1 MNYSK
6 YKLSELFDKI
16 DKLLQSYFGKE
27 DDYNFYEKDNFE
39 HKTDLSK
46 KSYLM
51 FLSNG
56 DRIRVKIPKTSIPHL
71 LGINTE
77 YLKSTGLYK
86 GMNSYEIM
94 LDFIK
99 NPNEAFQKHESGI
112 INLDKILSP
121 YINKKL
127 DSLTENLNINTNCC
141 EMICKYDRGKTY
153 GYSADFD
160 DMSYLILQ
168 KKNEK
173 YYVLKLAMSEDGT
186 CFPMSNQV
194 FNSYEECKENL
205 SSYLIYQELTL
216 LSNLLVYYNNSTVG
230 KFPILEWDRKQKLE
244 KLKKLSEDF
253 ECTPNIIADFIYSLK
268 IRDDKRQGNIRTS
281 NIIEILC
288 DCIKNKKV
296 FDISLTNVD
305 QEDIL
310 KIIETYNDSLFS
322 EITASTDNSYSD
334 LQNENISLKKEIER
348 LRLEN
353 KSLSDT
359 VNYRDEELNEVKTQN
374 NELRED
380 INKVKGN
387 TKIPFI
393 ITILRFF

>member
-1 MNYSK
+1 MSYNK
-6 YKLSELFDKI
+6 YELSEIFDKI
-16 DKLLQSYFGKE
+16 DKLLQRYFDKE
-27 DDYNFYEKDNFE
+27 NEYNFDEKDEEERRN
-39 HKTDLSK
+39 DLSK

-56 DRIRVKIPKTSIPHL
+56 ERIKIKIPKSSIPHL

-99 NPNEAFQKHESGI
+99 NSNEAFQKHESGI

-127 DSLTENLNINTNCC
+127 DSLIENLNINTNCC

-216 LSNLLVYYNNSTVG
+216 LNNLWVYYNNSIIG
-230 KFPILEWDRKQKLE
+230 KFYILEYERRERLE

-253 ECTPNIIADFIYSLK
+253 ECTPNIIADFIFSLK

-281 NIIEILC
+281 NIIEKLC

-296 FDISLTNVD
+296 FDISLTNVK

-334 LQNENISLKKEIER
+334 LQTKNKNLEKELER

-359 VNYRDEELNEVKTQN
+359 VNYSDVELNEVKTQN

-380 INKVKGN
+380 INKVKGIFS
-387 TKIPFI
+387 KY
-393 ITILRFF
+393 

>member
-194 FNSYEECKENL
+194 FNSYEECQEAL

-216 LSNLLVYYNNSTVG
+216 LSNLWVYYNNSTVG

-281 NIIEILC
+281 NIIEILY

-380 INKVKGN
+380 INKVKGIFS
-387 TKIPFI
+387 KY
-393 ITILRFF
+393 

>member
-1 MNYSK
+1 MSYNK
-6 YKLSELFDKI
+6 YELSEIFDKI
-16 DKLLQSYFGKE
+16 DKLLQRYFDKE
-27 DDYNFYEKDNFE
+27 NEYNFDEKDEEERRN
-39 HKTDLSK
+39 DLSK

-56 DRIRVKIPKTSIPHL
+56 ERIKIKIPKSSIPHL

-99 NPNEAFQKHESGI
+99 NSNEAFQKHESGI

-127 DSLTENLNINTNCC
+127 DSLIENLNINTNCC

-216 LSNLLVYYNNSTVG
+216 LNNLWVYYNNSTIG
-230 KFPILEWDRKQKLE
+230 KFSILEWERRERLE

-253 ECTPNIIADFIYSLK
+253 ECTPNIIADFIFSLK

-281 NIIEILC
+281 NIIEKLC

-296 FDISLTNVD
+296 FDMDLTNVE

-334 LQNENISLKKEIER
+334 LQTKNKNLEKELER

-380 INKVKGN
+380 INKVKGIFS
-387 TKIPFI
+387 KY
-393 ITILRFF
+393 

>member
-194 FNSYEECKENL
+194 FNSYEECQEAL

-216 LSNLLVYYNNSTVG
+216 LSNLWVYYNNSTVG

-281 NIIEILC
+281 NIIEILY

-353 KSLSDT
+353 KSLSET

-380 INKVKGN
+380 INKVKGIFS
-387 TKIPFI
+387 KY
-393 ITILRFF
+393 

>member
-16 DKLLQSYFGKE
+16 DKLLESYFGKE
-27 DDYNFYEKDNFE
+27 DNYNFYEKDNFE

-99 NPNEAFQKHESGI
+99 NSNEAFQKHESGI

-127 DSLTENLNINTNCC
+127 DSLIENLNINTNCC

-216 LSNLLVYYNNSTVG
+216 LNNLWVYYNNSTVG
-230 KFPILEWDRKQKLE
+230 KFSILEWDRKQKLE

-322 EITASTDNSYSD
+322 EITTSTDNLYSD

-353 KSLSDT
+353 KSLSET

-380 INKVKGN
+380 INKVKG
-387 TKIPFI
+387 I
-393 ITILRFF
+393 ISKY

>member
-1 MNYSK
+1 MSYNK
-6 YKLSELFDKI
+6 YELSEIFDKI
-16 DKLLQSYFGKE
+16 DKLLQRYFDKE
-27 DDYNFYEKDNFE
+27 NEYNFDDETEEKRRN
-39 HKTDLSK
+39 DLSK

-56 DRIRVKIPKTSIPHL
+56 ERIKIKIPKSSIPHL

-94 LDFIK
+94 LEFIK
-99 NPNEAFQKHESGI
+99 NSNDAFQKHESGI

-121 YINKKL
+121 YINQKL
-127 DSLTENLNINTNCC
+127 DSLVENLNINTKCC

-153 GYSADFD
+153 GYSTDFD

-194 FNSYEECKENL
+194 FNSYEECKEIL

-216 LSNLLVYYNNSTVG
+216 LNNLWVYYNNSIIG
-230 KFPILEWDRKQKLE
+230 KFYILEYERRERLE

-253 ECTPNIIADFIYSLK
+253 ECTPNVIADFIFSLK

-281 NIIEILC
+281 NIIEKLC

-296 FDISLTNVD
+296 FDISLTNVE

-322 EITASTDNSYSD
+322 AINASTANSYSD
-334 LQNENISLKKEIER
+334 LQTKNMNLEKELER

-380 INKVKGN
+380 INKVKG
-387 TKIPFI
+387 I
-393 ITILRFF
+393 ISKY

>member
-1 MNYSK
+1 MSYNK
-6 YKLSELFDKI
+6 YELSEIFDKI
-16 DKLLQSYFGKE
+16 DKLLQRYFDKE
-27 DDYNFYEKDNFE
+27 NEYNFDEKEEERRN
-39 HKTDLSK
+39 DLSK

-56 DRIRVKIPKTSIPHL
+56 ERIKIKIPKSSIPHL

-99 NPNEAFQKHESGI
+99 NSNEAFQKHESGI

-127 DSLTENLNINTNCC
+127 DSLIENLNINTNCC

-173 YYVLKLAMSEDGT
+173 YYVLKLAMAEDGT

-216 LSNLLVYYNNSTVG
+216 LNNLWVYYNNSTIG
-230 KFPILEWDRKQKLE
+230 KFSIL
-244 KLKKLSEDF
+244 
-253 ECTPNIIADFIYSLK
+253 
-268 IRDDKRQGNIRTS
+268 
-281 NIIEILC
+281 
-288 DCIKNKKV
+288 
-296 FDISLTNVD
+296 
-305 QEDIL
+305 
-310 KIIETYNDSLFS
+310 
-322 EITASTDNSYSD
+322 
-334 LQNENISLKKEIER
+334 
-348 LRLEN
+348 
-353 KSLSDT
+353 
-359 VNYRDEELNEVKTQN
+359 
-374 NELRED
+374 
-380 INKVKGN
+380 
-387 TKIPFI
+387 
-393 ITILRFF
+393 

>member
-1 MNYSK
+1 MSYNK
-6 YKLSELFDKI
+6 YELSEIFDKI
-16 DKLLQSYFGKE
+16 DKLLQRYFDKE
-27 DDYNFYEKDNFE
+27 NEYNFDEKDEEERRN
-39 HKTDLSK
+39 DLSK

-51 FLSNG
+51 FLFNG
-56 DRIRVKIPKTSIPHL
+56 ERIKIKIPKSSIPHL

-99 NPNEAFQKHESGI
+99 NSNEAFQKHESGI

-127 DSLTENLNINTNCC
+127 DSLIENLNINTNCC

-216 LSNLLVYYNNSTVG
+216 LNNLWVYYNNSIIG
-230 KFPILEWDRKQKLE
+230 KFYILEYERRERLE

-253 ECTPNIIADFIYSLK
+253 ECTPNIIADFIFSLK

-281 NIIEILC
+281 NIIEKLC

-296 FDISLTNVD
+296 FDISLTNVE

-334 LQNENISLKKEIER
+334 LQTKNKNLEKELER

-380 INKVKGN
+380 INKVKGIFS
-387 TKIPFI
+387 KY
-393 ITILRFF
+393 

>member
-99 NPNEAFQKHESGI
+99 NSNEAFQKHESGI

-121 YINKKL
+121 YIDKKL

-216 LSNLLVYYNNSTVG
+216 LSNLWVYYNNSTVG

-305 QEDIL
+305 QEEIL

-353 KSLSDT
+353 KSLSET

-380 INKVKGN
+380 INKVKGIFS
-387 TKIPFI
+387 KY
-393 ITILRFF
+393 

>member
-173 YYVLKLAMSEDGT
+173 YCVLKLAMSEDGT

-334 LQNENISLKKEIER
+334 LQNENISLKKEIES

-380 INKVKGN
+380 INKVKGIFS
-387 TKIPFI
+387 KY
-393 ITILRFF
+393 

>member
-1 MNYSK
+1 MSYNK
-6 YKLSELFDKI
+6 YELSEIFDKI
-16 DKLLQSYFGKE
+16 DKLLQRYFDKE
-27 DDYNFYEKDNFE
+27 NEYNFDEKDEEERRN
-39 HKTDLSK
+39 DLSK

-56 DRIRVKIPKTSIPHL
+56 ERIKIKIPKSSILHL

-99 NPNEAFQKHESGI
+99 NSNEAFQKHESGI

-127 DSLTENLNINTNCC
+127 DSLIENLNINTNCC

-216 LSNLLVYYNNSTVG
+216 LNNLWVYYNNSTIG
-230 KFPILEWDRKQKLE
+230 KFSILEWERRERLE

-253 ECTPNIIADFIYSLK
+253 ECTPNIIADFIFSLK

-281 NIIEILC
+281 NIIEKLC

-296 FDISLTNVD
+296 FDMDLTNVE

-334 LQNENISLKKEIER
+334 LQMKNKNLEKELER

-359 VNYRDEELNEVKTQN
+359 VNYRDEELNEIKTQN

-380 INKVKGN
+380 INKVKGIFS
-387 TKIPFI
+387 KY
-393 ITILRFF
+393 

>member
-1 MNYSK
+1 MNKNYTNRE
-6 YKLSELFDKI
+6 LSELFDKI
-16 DKLLQSYFGKE
+16 DTLLQRYFGKE
-27 DDYNFYEKDNFE
+27 DDYNFYEKDE
-39 HKTDLSK
+39 EERKTDLSK
-46 KSYLM
+46 KSYLV

-56 DRIRVKIPKTSIPHL
+56 ERIKIKIPKSSIPHL

-77 YLKSTGLYK
+77 YLKNTGLYRN
-86 GMNSYEIM
+86 MNSYEVM
-94 LDFIK
+94 LNFIK
-99 NPNEAFQKHESGI
+99 SSNEALKKHESGI
-112 INLDKILSP
+112 IDLDNVLSP
-121 YINKKL
+121 YINEKIDAL
-127 DSLTENLNINTNCC
+127 IENLNINTNYC
-141 EMICKYDRGKTY
+141 EMVCKYDKGKTF

-173 YYVLKLAMSEDGT
+173 YYVLKLAKAQDGT
-186 CFPMSNQV
+186 YFPMSNQI
-194 FNSYEECKENL
+194 FNSYAECQEAL

-216 LSNLLVYYNNSTVG
+216 LNNLFIYYNNSTTG
-230 KFPILEWDRKQKLE
+230 KFSILEWDRKQKLE
-244 KLKKLSEDF
+244 NLMKLSNDF
-253 ECTPNIIADFIYSLK
+253 GCTPNVIADFIYSLK

-353 KSLSDT
+353 KSLSET

-380 INKVKGN
+380 INKVKGIFS
-387 TKIPFI
+387 KY
-393 ITILRFF
+393 

>member
-16 DKLLQSYFGKE
+16 DKLLQSYFEKE

-99 NPNEAFQKHESGI
+99 NSNEAFQKHESGI

-127 DSLTENLNINTNCC
+127 DSLIENLNINTNCC

-194 FNSYEECKENL
+194 FNSYEECQEAL

-216 LSNLLVYYNNSTVG
+216 LNNLFIYYNNSTVG
-230 KFPILEWDRKQKLE
+230 KFPILERDRKQKLE
-244 KLKKLSEDF
+244 NLKKLSEDF

-353 KSLSDT
+353 KSLSET

-380 INKVKGN
+380 INKVKGIFS
-387 TKIPFI
+387 KY
-393 ITILRFF
+393 

>member
-127 DSLTENLNINTNCC
+127 DSLIENLNINTNCC

-216 LSNLLVYYNNSTVG
+216 LNNLWVYYNNSTVG
-230 KFPILEWDRKQKLE
+230 KFSILEWDRKQKLE

-322 EITASTDNSYSD
+322 EITTSTDNLYSD

-353 KSLSDT
+353 KSLSET

-380 INKVKGN
+380 INKVKGIFS
-387 TKIPFI
+387 KY
-393 ITILRFF
+393 

>member
-16 DKLLQSYFGKE
+16 DKLLQSYFEKE

-99 NPNEAFQKHESGI
+99 NSNEAFQKHESGI

-127 DSLTENLNINTNCC
+127 DSLIENLNINTNCC

-194 FNSYEECKENL
+194 FNSYEECQEAL

-216 LSNLLVYYNNSTVG
+216 LSNLWVYYNNSTVG

-353 KSLSDT
+353 KSLSET

-380 INKVKGN
+380 INKVKGIFS
-387 TKIPFI
+387 KY
-393 ITILRFF
+393 

>member
-16 DKLLQSYFGKE
+16 DKLLQSYFEKE

-99 NPNEAFQKHESGI
+99 NSNEAFQKHESGI

-216 LSNLLVYYNNSTVG
+216 LNNLFIYYNNSTVG
-230 KFPILEWDRKQKLE
+230 KFPILERDRKQKLE

-268 IRDDKRQGNIRTS
+268 IRDNKRQGNIRTL

-322 EITASTDNSYSD
+322 EITASTYNSYSD

-353 KSLSDT
+353 KSLSET

-380 INKVKGN
+380 INKVKGIFS
-387 TKIPFI
+387 KY
-393 ITILRFF
+393 

>member
-99 NPNEAFQKHESGI
+99 NSNEAFQKHESGI

-121 YINKKL
+121 YIDKKL

-186 CFPMSNQV
+186 RFPMSNQV
-194 FNSYEECKENL
+194 FNSYEECQEAL

-216 LSNLLVYYNNSTVG
+216 LSNLWVYYNNSTVG

-353 KSLSDT
+353 KSLSET

-380 INKVKGN
+380 INKVKG
-387 TKIPFI
+387 I
-393 ITILRFF
+393 ISKY

>member
-99 NPNEAFQKHESGI
+99 NSNEAFQKHESGI

-121 YINKKL
+121 YIDKKL

-194 FNSYEECKENL
+194 FNSYEECQEAL

-216 LSNLLVYYNNSTVG
+216 LNNLFIYYNNSTVG
-230 KFPILEWDRKQKLE
+230 KFPILERDRKQKLE

-268 IRDDKRQGNIRTS
+268 IRDNKRQGNIRTS

-353 KSLSDT
+353 KSLSET

-380 INKVKGN
+380 INKVKG
-387 TKIPFI
+387 I
-393 ITILRFF
+393 ISKY

>member
-1 MNYSK
+1 MNKNYTNRE
-6 YKLSELFDKI
+6 LSELFDKI
-16 DKLLQSYFGKE
+16 DTLLQRYFGKE
-27 DDYNFYEKDNFE
+27 DDYNFYEKDE
-39 HKTDLSK
+39 EERKTDLSK
-46 KSYLM
+46 KSYLV

-56 DRIRVKIPKTSIPHL
+56 ERIKIKIPKSSIPHL

-77 YLKSTGLYK
+77 YLKNTGLYRN
-86 GMNSYEIM
+86 MNSYEVM
-94 LDFIK
+94 LNFIK
-99 NPNEAFQKHESGI
+99 SSNEALKKHESGI
-112 INLDKILSP
+112 INLDNVLSP
-121 YINKKL
+121 YINEKIDAL
-127 DSLTENLNINTNCC
+127 IENLNINTNYC
-141 EMICKYDRGKTY
+141 EMVCKYDKGKTF

-173 YYVLKLAMSEDGT
+173 YYVLKLAEAQDGT
-186 CFPMSNQV
+186 YFPMSNQV
-194 FNSYEECKENL
+194 FNSYAECQEAL

-216 LSNLLVYYNNSTVG
+216 LNNLFIYYNNSTIG

-244 KLKKLSEDF
+244 NLMKLSNDF
-253 ECTPNIIADFIYSLK
+253 GCTPNIIADFIYSLK

-310 KIIETYNDSLFS
+310 RIIETYNDSLFS
-322 EITASTDNSYSD
+322 EITTSTDNSYSD

-353 KSLSDT
+353 KSLSET

-380 INKVKGN
+380 INKVKGIFS
-387 TKIPFI
+387 KY
-393 ITILRFF
+393 

>member
-1 MNYSK
+1 MNYNK
-6 YKLSELFDKI
+6 YELSEIFDKI
-16 DKLLQSYFGKE
+16 DKLLQRYFDKE
-27 DDYNFYEKDNFE
+27 NEYNFDEKDEEERRN
-39 HKTDLSK
+39 DLSK

-56 DRIRVKIPKTSIPHL
+56 ERIKIKIPKSSIPHL

-99 NPNEAFQKHESGI
+99 NSNEAFQKHESGI

-127 DSLTENLNINTNCC
+127 DSLIENLNINTNCC

-216 LSNLLVYYNNSTVG
+216 LNNLWVYYNNSIIG
-230 KFPILEWDRKQKLE
+230 KFYILEYERRERLE

-253 ECTPNIIADFIYSLK
+253 ECTPNIIADFIFSLK

-281 NIIEILC
+281 NIIEKLC

-296 FDISLTNVD
+296 FDISLTNVE

-334 LQNENISLKKEIER
+334 LQMKNKNLEKELER

-380 INKVKGN
+380 INKVKGIFS
-387 TKIPFI
+387 KY
-393 ITILRFF
+393 

>member
-1 MNYSK
+1 MNKNYTNRE
-6 YKLSELFDKI
+6 LSELFDKI
-16 DKLLQSYFGKE
+16 DTLLQRYFGKE
-27 DDYNFYEKDNFE
+27 DDYNFYEKDE
-39 HKTDLSK
+39 EERKTDLSK
-46 KSYLM
+46 KSYLV

-56 DRIRVKIPKTSIPHL
+56 ERIKIKIPKSSIPHL

-77 YLKSTGLYK
+77 YLKNTGLYRN
-86 GMNSYEIM
+86 MNSYEVM
-94 LDFIK
+94 LNFIK
-99 NPNEAFQKHESGI
+99 SSNEALKKHESGI
-112 INLDKILSP
+112 INLDNVLSP
-121 YINKKL
+121 YINEKIDAL
-127 DSLTENLNINTNCC
+127 IENLNINTNYC
-141 EMICKYDRGKTY
+141 EMVCKYDKGKTF

-173 YYVLKLAMSEDGT
+173 YYVLKLAKAQDGT
-186 CFPMSNQV
+186 YFPMSNQV
-194 FNSYEECKENL
+194 FNSYAECQEAL

-216 LSNLLVYYNNSTVG
+216 LNNLFIYYNNSTIG

-244 KLKKLSEDF
+244 NLMKLSNDF
-253 ECTPNIIADFIYSLK
+253 GCTPNVIADFIYSLK

-310 KIIETYNDSLFS
+310 RIIETYNDSLFS
-322 EITASTDNSYSD
+322 EITTSTDNSYSD

-348 LRLEN
+348 LILEN
-353 KSLSDT
+353 KSLSET

-380 INKVKGN
+380 INKVKGIFS
-387 TKIPFI
+387 KY
-393 ITILRFF
+393 

>member
-1 MNYSK
+1 MSYNK
-6 YKLSELFDKI
+6 YELSEIFDKI
-16 DKLLQSYFGKE
+16 DKLLQRYFDKE
-27 DDYNFYEKDNFE
+27 NEYNFDDETEEKRRN
-39 HKTDLSK
+39 DLSK

-56 DRIRVKIPKTSIPHL
+56 ERIKIKIPKSSIPHL

-94 LDFIK
+94 LEFIK
-99 NPNEAFQKHESGI
+99 NSNDAFQKHESGI

-121 YINKKL
+121 YLNQKL
-127 DSLTENLNINTNCC
+127 DSLVENLNINTNCC

-194 FNSYEECKENL
+194 FNSYEECKEIL

-216 LSNLLVYYNNSTVG
+216 LNNLWVYYNNSIIG
-230 KFPILEWDRKQKLE
+230 KFYILEYERRERLE

-253 ECTPNIIADFIYSLK
+253 ECTPNVIADFIFSLK

-281 NIIEILC
+281 NIIEKLC

-296 FDISLTNVD
+296 FDISLTSVE

-322 EITASTDNSYSD
+322 AINAATDNSYSD
-334 LQNENISLKKEIER
+334 LQTKNMNLEKELER

-353 KSLSDT
+353 KSLSET
-359 VNYRDEELNEVKTQN
+359 VNYRDEELDEVKTQN

-380 INKVKGN
+380 INKVKG
-387 TKIPFI
+387 I
-393 ITILRFF
+393 ISKY

>member
-1 MNYSK
+1 MNKNYTNRE
-6 YKLSELFDKI
+6 LSELFDKI
-16 DKLLQSYFGKE
+16 DTLLQRYFGKE
-27 DDYNFYEKDNFE
+27 DDYNFYEKDE
-39 HKTDLSK
+39 EERKTDLSK
-46 KSYLM
+46 KSYLV

-56 DRIRVKIPKTSIPHL
+56 ERIKIKIPKSSIPHL

-77 YLKSTGLYK
+77 YLKNTGLYRN
-86 GMNSYEIM
+86 MNSYEVM
-94 LDFIK
+94 LNFIK
-99 NPNEAFQKHESGI
+99 SSNEALKKHESGI
-112 INLDKILSP
+112 INLDNVLSP
-121 YINKKL
+121 YINEKIDAL
-127 DSLTENLNINTNCC
+127 IENLNINTNYC
-141 EMICKYDRGKTY
+141 EMVCKYDKGKTF

-173 YYVLKLAMSEDGT
+173 YYVLKLAKAQDGT
-186 CFPMSNQV
+186 YFPMSNQV
-194 FNSYEECKENL
+194 FNSYAECQEAL

-216 LSNLLVYYNNSTVG
+216 LNNLFIYYNNSTIG

-244 KLKKLSEDF
+244 NLMKLSNDF
-253 ECTPNIIADFIYSLK
+253 GCTPNVIADFIYSLK

-310 KIIETYNDSLFS
+310 RIIETYNDSLFS
-322 EITASTDNSYSD
+322 EITTSTDNSYSD

-353 KSLSDT
+353 KSLSET

-380 INKVKGN
+380 INKVKGIFS
-387 TKIPFI
+387 KY
-393 ITILRFF
+393 

>member
-1 MNYSK
+1 
-6 YKLSELFDKI
+6 
-16 DKLLQSYFGKE
+16 
-27 DDYNFYEKDNFE
+27 
-39 HKTDLSK
+39 
-46 KSYLM
+46 
-51 FLSNG
+51 
-56 DRIRVKIPKTSIPHL
+56 
-71 LGINTE
+71 
-77 YLKSTGLYK
+77 
-86 GMNSYEIM
+86 
-94 LDFIK
+94 
-99 NPNEAFQKHESGI
+99 
-112 INLDKILSP
+112 
-121 YINKKL
+121 
-127 DSLTENLNINTNCC
+127 
-141 EMICKYDRGKTY
+141 MICKYDRGKTY

-380 INKVKGN
+380 INKVKGIFS
-387 TKIPFI
+387 KY
-393 ITILRFF
+393 

>member
-56 DRIRVKIPKTSIPHL
+56 DRIRVKITKTSIPHL

-216 LSNLLVYYNNSTVG
+216 LSNLWVYYNNSTVG
-230 KFPILEWDRKQKLE
+230 KFPILEWNRKQKLE

-268 IRDDKRQGNIRTS
+268 IRDNKRQGNIRTS

-288 DCIKNKKV
+288 DCIKNKKA

-353 KSLSDT
+353 KSLSET

-380 INKVKGN
+380 INKVKG
-387 TKIPFI
+387 I
-393 ITILRFF
+393 ISKY

>member
-1 MNYSK
+1 MSYNK
-6 YKLSELFDKI
+6 YELSEIFDKI
-16 DKLLQSYFGKE
+16 DKLLQRYFDKE
-27 DDYNFYEKDNFE
+27 NEYNFDDETEEKRRN
-39 HKTDLSK
+39 DLSK

-56 DRIRVKIPKTSIPHL
+56 ERIRLKIPKSSIPHL

-94 LDFIK
+94 LEFIK
-99 NPNEAFQKHESGI
+99 NSNDAFQKHESGI

-121 YINKKL
+121 YINQKL
-127 DSLTENLNINTNCC
+127 DSLVENLNINTNCC

-194 FNSYEECKENL
+194 FNSYEECKEIL

-216 LSNLLVYYNNSTVG
+216 LNNLWVYYNNSIIG
-230 KFPILEWDRKQKLE
+230 KFYILEYERRERLE

-253 ECTPNIIADFIYSLK
+253 ECTPNVIADFIFSLK

-281 NIIEILC
+281 NIIEKLC

-296 FDISLTNVD
+296 FDISLTNVE

-322 EITASTDNSYSD
+322 DINAATANSYSD
-334 LQNENISLKKEIER
+334 LQTKNMNLEKELER

-380 INKVKGN
+380 ISKVKG
-387 TKIPFI
+387 I
-393 ITILRFF
+393 ISKY

>member
-16 DKLLQSYFGKE
+16 DKLLQSYFEKE

-194 FNSYEECKENL
+194 FNSYEECQEAL

-216 LSNLLVYYNNSTVG
+216 LSNLWVYYNNSTVG

-353 KSLSDT
+353 KSLSET

-380 INKVKGN
+380 INKVKGIFS
-387 TKIPFI
+387 KY
-393 ITILRFF
+393 

>member
-27 DDYNFYEKDNFE
+27 DNYNFYEKDNFE

-99 NPNEAFQKHESGI
+99 NSNEAFQKHESGI

-127 DSLTENLNINTNCC
+127 DSLIENLNINTNCC

-216 LSNLLVYYNNSTVG
+216 LNNLWVYYNNSTVG
-230 KFPILEWDRKQKLE
+230 KFSILEWDRKQKLE

-322 EITASTDNSYSD
+322 EITASADNSYSD

-348 LRLEN
+348 LKLEN
-353 KSLSDT
+353 KSLSET

-380 INKVKGN
+380 INKVKGIFS
-387 TKIPFI
+387 KY
-393 ITILRFF
+393 

>member
-1 MNYSK
+1 MSYNK
-6 YKLSELFDKI
+6 YELSEIFDKI
-16 DKLLQSYFGKE
+16 DKLLQRYFDKKNE
-27 DDYNFYEKDNFE
+27 YNFDEKDEEERRN
-39 HKTDLSK
+39 DLSK

-56 DRIRVKIPKTSIPHL
+56 ERIKIKIPKSSIPHL

-99 NPNEAFQKHESGI
+99 NSNEAFQKHESGI

-127 DSLTENLNINTNCC
+127 DSLIENLNINTNCC

-216 LSNLLVYYNNSTVG
+216 LNNLWVYYNNSTIG
-230 KFPILEWDRKQKLE
+230 KFSILEWERRERLE

-253 ECTPNIIADFIYSLK
+253 ECTPNIIADFIFSLK

-281 NIIEILC
+281 NIIEKLC

-296 FDISLTNVD
+296 FDMDLTNVE

-334 LQNENISLKKEIER
+334 LQMKNKNLEKELER

-380 INKVKGN
+380 INKVKGIFS
-387 TKIPFI
+387 KY
-393 ITILRFF
+393 

>member
-99 NPNEAFQKHESGI
+99 NSNEAFQKHESGI

-194 FNSYEECKENL
+194 FNSYEECQEAL

-322 EITASTDNSYSD
+322 DITASTDNSYSD

-380 INKVKGN
+380 INKVKGIFS
-387 TKIPFI
+387 KY
-393 ITILRFF
+393 

>member
-1 MNYSK
+1 MSYNK
-6 YKLSELFDKI
+6 YELSEIFDKI
-16 DKLLQSYFGKE
+16 DKLLQRYFDKE
-27 DDYNFYEKDNFE
+27 NEYNFDEKDEEERRN
-39 HKTDLSK
+39 DLSK

-56 DRIRVKIPKTSIPHL
+56 ERIKIKIPKSSIPHL

-94 LDFIK
+94 LEFIK
-99 NPNEAFQKHESGI
+99 NSNDAFQKHESGI

-121 YINKKL
+121 YLNQKL
-127 DSLTENLNINTNCC
+127 DSLVENLNINTNCC

-194 FNSYEECKENL
+194 FNSYEECKEIL

-216 LSNLLVYYNNSTVG
+216 LNNLLVYYNNSIIG
-230 KFPILEWDRKQKLE
+230 KFYILEYERRERLE

-253 ECTPNIIADFIYSLK
+253 ECTPNVIADFIFSLK

-281 NIIEILC
+281 NIIEKLC

-296 FDISLTNVD
+296 FDISLTNVE

-322 EITASTDNSYSD
+322 AITASTDNSYSD
-334 LQNENISLKKEIER
+334 LQTKNMNLEKELER

-353 KSLSDT
+353 KSLSET
-359 VNYRDEELNEVKTQN
+359 VNYRDEELDEVKTQN

-380 INKVKGN
+380 INKVKG
-387 TKIPFI
+387 I
-393 ITILRFF
+393 ISKY

>member
-216 LSNLLVYYNNSTVG
+216 LNNLWVYYNNSTVG
-230 KFPILEWDRKQKLE
+230 KFSILEWDRKQKLE

-268 IRDDKRQGNIRTS
+268 IRDNKRQGNIRTS

-353 KSLSDT
+353 KSLSET

-380 INKVKGN
+380 INKVKG
-387 TKIPFI
+387 I
-393 ITILRFF
+393 ISKY

>member
-99 NPNEAFQKHESGI
+99 NSNEAFQKHESGI

-127 DSLTENLNINTNCC
+127 DSLIENLNINTNCC

-216 LSNLLVYYNNSTVG
+216 LNNLWVYYNNSTVG
-230 KFPILEWDRKQKLE
+230 KFSILEWDRKQKLE

-288 DCIKNKKV
+288 DFIKNKKV

-322 EITASTDNSYSD
+322 EITTSTDNLYSD

-348 LRLEN
+348 LKLEN
-353 KSLSDT
+353 KSLSET

-380 INKVKGN
+380 INKVKG
-387 TKIPFI
+387 I
-393 ITILRFF
+393 ISKY

>member
-194 FNSYEECKENL
+194 FNSYEECQEAL

-216 LSNLLVYYNNSTVG
+216 LNNLFIYYNNSTVG

-244 KLKKLSEDF
+244 NLKKLSEDF

-353 KSLSDT
+353 KSLSET

-380 INKVKGN
+380 INKVKGIFS
-387 TKIPFI
+387 KY
-393 ITILRFF
+393 

>member
-56 DRIRVKIPKTSIPHL
+56 DRIRVKISKTSIPHL

-194 FNSYEECKENL
+194 FNSYEECQEAL

-216 LSNLLVYYNNSTVG
+216 LSNLWVYYNNSTVG

-268 IRDDKRQGNIRTS
+268 IRDNKRQGNIRTS

-353 KSLSDT
+353 KSLSET

-380 INKVKGN
+380 INKVKGIFS
-387 TKIPFI
+387 KY
-393 ITILRFF
+393 

>member
-1 MNYSK
+1 MSYNK
-6 YKLSELFDKI
+6 YELSEIFDKI
-16 DKLLQSYFGKE
+16 DKLLQRYFDKE
-27 DDYNFYEKDNFE
+27 NEYNFDEKDEEERRN
-39 HKTDLSK
+39 DLSK

-56 DRIRVKIPKTSIPHL
+56 ERIKIKIPKSSIPHL

-99 NPNEAFQKHESGI
+99 NSNEAFQKHESGI

-127 DSLTENLNINTNCC
+127 DSLIENLNINTNCC

-216 LSNLLVYYNNSTVG
+216 LNNLWVYYNNSIIG
-230 KFPILEWDRKQKLE
+230 KFYILEYERRERLE

-253 ECTPNIIADFIYSLK
+253 ECTPNIIADFIFSLK

-281 NIIEILC
+281 NIIEKLC

-296 FDISLTNVD
+296 FDISLTNVE

-334 LQNENISLKKEIER
+334 LQTKNKNLEKEVER

-380 INKVKGN
+380 INKVKGIFS
-387 TKIPFI
+387 KY
-393 ITILRFF
+393 

>member
-194 FNSYEECKENL
+194 FNSYEECQEAL

-216 LSNLLVYYNNSTVG
+216 LSNLWVYYNNSTVG

-268 IRDDKRQGNIRTS
+268 IRDNKRQGNIRTS

-296 FDISLTNVD
+296 FDISLTYVD

-380 INKVKGN
+380 INKVKGIFS
-387 TKIPFI
+387 KY
-393 ITILRFF
+393 

>member
-99 NPNEAFQKHESGI
+99 NSNEAFQKHESGI

-216 LSNLLVYYNNSTVG
+216 LSNLWVYYNNSTVG

-268 IRDDKRQGNIRTS
+268 IRDNKRQGNIRTS

-353 KSLSDT
+353 KSLSET
-359 VNYRDEELNEVKTQN
+359 VNYRDEELNEVKAQN

-380 INKVKGN
+380 INKVKGIFS
-387 TKIPFI
+387 KY
-393 ITILRFF
+393 